1 MGNEHA
7 HHRTVDR
14 VAQLLD
20 AVVARPEGATLTVLA
35 RALGAPVSSVQ
46 KLVDGLVAVGYLDE
60 TERRYRLG
68 PAPSVLA
75 IRAGRPSVRVRH
87 ADLATLSARVGLPT
101 QLAVRVGDDGVWVDR
116 AGADEALDYALS
128 SRARH
133 PLTESAAGRVLLA
146 HLPPAVRRT
155 VVTRA
160 RSGDPAETVALL
172 DAADRIR
179 GAGHETGESGRLLP
193 GALAVA
199 VPVWDEGRAGVEV
212 VAAVSVVD
220 RGAGLAGRLG
230 EVLATLRQVADA
242 PGA

>member
-1 MGNEHA
+1 MDKKHA

-35 RALGAPVSSVQ
+35 RAVGAPVSSVQ

-60 TERRYRLG
+60 EGRRYRLG
-68 PAPSVLA
+68 PAPSVLSV
-75 IRAGRPSVRVRH
+75 RAGRPSVRVRH
-87 ADLATLSARVGLPT
+87 ADLAALSEQVGLPT
-101 QLAVRVGDDGVWVDR
+101 QLAVRVGDDAVWVDR

-155 VVTRA
+155 VVARA
-160 RSGDPAETVALL
+160 RPDDPGGVVALL

-179 GAGHETGESGRLLP
+179 RDGHETGESGRLLP

-199 VPVWDEGRAGVEV
+199 VPVWDEGRAGAEV
-212 VAAVSVVD
+212 AAAVSVVD
-220 RGAGLAGRLG
+220 RGRGLAGRLE
-230 EVLATLRQVADA
+230 EVLAALRRVVDA
-242 PGA
+242 RAG